1 MEAANIVI
9 KVIGLGGGG
18 GVNAIDYMIERGLEG
33 VEFIAVDTDKKSL
46 TNSHAAEKL
55 QLGTLENQGQH
66 TGLNAKIAQL
76 AALEDREAI
85 TRLLTGVD
93 MVILTAGLGECS
105 YSGALPVIAQIASEL
120 NILAVAL
127 ISYPFPFDENNLR
140 CTDEALEE
148 VLKYVDMLI
157 TLPNPSPEISDQ
169 INIPEIVSTTQQ
181 SIYQFVAD
189 VTGAINKEGL
199 INFDFSD
206 LRSLFAKSGLATTS
220 SATASGEHRAKMGT
234 ERAIENL
241 AISGASGVLVNI
253 TSSNKLKL
261 KEIAAAMECVQ
272 LAAPHATILLG
283 SVYDESMADELR
295 VTVVATWLNTP
306 HVSYSGDS
314 K

>member
-1 MEAANIVI
+1 MDAANIVI
-9 KVIGLGGGG
+9 KVIGIGGCGC
-18 GVNAIDYMIERGLEG
+18 NAINHMIEQDIKG
-33 VEFIAVDTDKKSL
+33 VEFIAVDTAEKSL
-46 TNSHAAEKL
+46 TNSHAADKL
-55 QLGTLENQGQH
+55 QLGTIENKVQRIDF
-66 TGLNAKIAQL
+66 NEKICQL

-85 TRLLTGVD
+85 TRLLTGAD

-105 YSGALPVIAQIASEL
+105 DSGALPVIAKIASEL

-127 ISYPFPFDENNLR
+127 ITYPFPYEVNR
-140 CTDEALEE
+140 MGWADEAFGELLED
-148 VLKYVDMLI
+148 LDMLI

-169 INIPEIVSTTQQ
+169 INIPEIVSSTHQ

-241 AISGASGVLVNI
+241 AISGASGVAVNI

-272 LAAPHATILLG
+272 LAAPNATILLG
-283 SVYDESMADELR
+283 SVYDESMDDELR
-295 VTVVATWLNTP
+295 VTVVATGLKTP
-306 HVSYSGDS
+306 HVSYSDDS